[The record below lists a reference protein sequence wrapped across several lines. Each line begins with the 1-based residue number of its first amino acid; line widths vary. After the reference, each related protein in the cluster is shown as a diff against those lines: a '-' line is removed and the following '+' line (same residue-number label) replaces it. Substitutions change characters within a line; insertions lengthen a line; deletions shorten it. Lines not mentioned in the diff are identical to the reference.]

1 MSETTHFF
9 VRHRT
14 AVDVPMD
21 VSPDIV
27 QRSLRVL
34 ILEDV
39 ATDAE
44 FIQRELKRAQIQ
56 FTSQWA
62 DNRDGYLRGLQ
73 EFNPDIILS
82 DFSMPGFDAFDALDL
97 LKQSG
102 RDTPFI
108 LVTGS
113 QSEEVAVRCMK
124 AGADDYIL
132 KSTLKRLPSAVLNA
146 VKKKDI
152 ERERE
157 RATRAL
163 RQSEEHFRSLI
174 ENALDIIIILNP
186 DATFRYASPSI
197 RSLGY
202 RPEQLKGKSFFD
214 FVISADVPKVA
225 EMFDSLF
232 KEEGKAQQVEFCFRD
247 CDESWRVLECI
258 GKSVRVDSPAAA
270 IVINARD
277 VTERKEADERIEKLA
292 AFPRLNPNAIFEL
305 EADARLTYCNQA
317 AVELGRAVDCDPADI
332 LPEGVE
338 EIVEECLRTGN
349 NRLRRETVLGN
360 RIIAWHFFP
369 ILEAQTVHCY
379 AIDITERVNLEM
391 QLRQSQKMESIG
403 QLAAGI
409 AHDFNNVLTIVQGY
423 SKMLLDDNIL
433 PEEAREPVEQISVAA
448 QRATNLTRQLLTFSR
463 KQVMQPQAMD
473 LNEVVSNVTRF
484 LRRIVGEHI
493 ALHFNYTPNLP
504 AIEADI
510 SMIEQLIMNLT
521 VNARDAMPKG
531 GSVTV
536 GTGTVDIN
544 ETHARINPEAHIGTY
559 VCLRISDTGAG
570 IPPEIL
576 PRIFEPF
583 FTTKAVGKGTGL
595 GLATVYGVVKQHNG
609 WVEVLSEVGRGT
621 TFRIYLPAS
630 AVIADTAGAKLVNEK
645 NCRGNETVLVV
656 EDEPQ
661 LRAMVC
667 GVLRQHGYSTLE
679 ASCGPEA
686 IPVFRE
692 NASKISLVVTD
703 MVMPGNMNGRE
714 LGELLLAEKPDL
726 RVIYSSGYSAEMF
739 AKDSVLK
746 RGLNFLQKP
755 YHPSA
760 LAKIVRD
767 CLDS

>member
-1 MSETTHFF
+1 ME
-9 VRHRT
+9 
-14 AVDVPMD
+14 
-21 VSPDIV
+21 VSPEIA
-27 QRSLRVL
+27 RRNLSVL

-39 ATDAE
+39 DTDAE
-44 FIQRELKRAQIQ
+44 FVQRELKRAGIQ
-56 FTSQWA
+56 FNARVA
-62 DNRDGYLRGLQ
+62 DNRNGFLQALQ
-73 EFNPDIILS
+73 ECNPDIILS

-102 RDTPFI
+102 KDTPFI

-146 VKKKDI
+146 VKKRDV

-157 RATRAL
+157 RALFGL

-186 DATFRYASPSI
+186 DSTFRYASPSV
-197 RSLGY
+197 RSMGY
-202 RPEQLKGKSFFD
+202 APAQLNGKSFFD
-214 FVISADVPKVA
+214 FVIPEDVPKVTQ
-225 EMFDSLF
+225 MFDSLF
-232 KEEGKAQQVEFCFRD
+232 KEPGSPQQVEFCFRD

-270 IVINARD
+270 IVLNARD
-277 VTERKEADERIEKLA
+277 ITERREADERIEKLA

-305 EADARLTYCNQA
+305 EGDGRLTYCNHA
-317 AVELGRAVDCDPADI
+317 AVELGRMIDADPADI
-332 LPEGVE
+332 LPDGID
-338 EIVEECLRTGN
+338 EIVQECLKTGTN
-349 NRLRRETVLGN
+349 KIRRETVVGS
-360 RIIAWHFFP
+360 RIILWHFFP
-369 ILEAQTVHCY
+369 ILEHQTVHCY
-379 AIDITERVNLEM
+379 AVDITERVNLEA

-409 AHDFNNVLTIVQGY
+409 AHDFNNVLTIVHGY
-423 SKMLLDDNIL
+423 SKMLLEDTAL
-433 PEEAREPVEQISVAA
+433 PQEARESAEQISVAA

-463 KQVMQPQAMD
+463 KQMMQPQPLD
-473 LNEVVSNVTRF
+473 LNEVVSNITRF
-484 LRRIVGEHI
+484 LRRILGEHI
-493 ALHFNYTPNLP
+493 SLHFHYTPQLP
-504 AIEADI
+504 SVEADI
-510 SMIEQLIMNLT
+510 GMVEQLIMNLA
-521 VNARDAMPKG
+521 VNARDAMPDG
-531 GSVTV
+531 GTVTV
-536 GTGTVDIN
+536 GTGTVEIN
-544 ETHARINPEAHIGTY
+544 QTHARINPEARVGKY
-559 VCLRISDTGAG
+559 VCLRISDSGTGIA
-570 IPPEIL
+570 PDVL

-595 GLATVYGVVKQHNG
+595 GLATVYGVVKQHKG
-609 WVEVLSEVGRGT
+609 WVEVLSEVGKGT
-621 TFRIYLPAS
+621 TFRIYFPATAVAADSTGIS
-630 AVIADTAGAKLVNEK
+630 AANDK
-645 NCRGNETVLVV
+645 NVCGNETVLVV

-661 LRAMVC
+661 LRSMVC
-667 GVLRQHGYSTLE
+667 GVLRQHGYTTLE

-686 IPVFRE
+686 IPIFRE
-692 NASKISLVVTD
+692 NASRISLVVTD

-714 LGELLLAEKPDL
+714 LGELLKSEKPEL
-726 RVIYSSGYSAEMF
+726 RIIYSSGYSPEMF